1 MALVPAADTHS
12 IAVHDIAVAARV
24 DCCAMPAAV
33 VPAAAVAVAVVAAVG
48 RHVPHWGPGALLAA
62 LSCNPV
68 RNEAGIVETVT
79 ANRSENWATAAS
91 TWGGC
96 ASGCA
101 ARTGCESVPFCDH
114 DRHYGCVDYCGHSYD
129 KVCAWDDRAHDSH

>member
-12 IAVHDIAVAARV
+12 IVVHDIAVAARV

-33 VPAAAVAVAVVAAVG
+33 VPAAAVAVAVV

-68 RNEAGIVETVT
+68 HNEAGIVDTVT
-79 ANRSENWATAAS
+79 ASCSE
-91 TWGGC
+91 
-96 ASGCA
+96 
-101 ARTGCESVPFCDH
+101 
-114 DRHYGCVDYCGHSYD
+114 Y
-129 KVCAWDDRAHDSH
+129 